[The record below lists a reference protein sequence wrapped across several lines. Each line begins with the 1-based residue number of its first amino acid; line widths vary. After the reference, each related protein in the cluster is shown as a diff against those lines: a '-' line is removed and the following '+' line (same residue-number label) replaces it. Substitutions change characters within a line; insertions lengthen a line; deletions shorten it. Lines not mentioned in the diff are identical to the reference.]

1 MSSLKLERLQ
11 KVLAHAGVASR
22 RKCEEIVRQGKV
34 RVNKE
39 VITRLGFLVDPG
51 RDEITVNGRGI
62 SLEPKVYILCNKPA
76 GYITTARD
84 THRRKTVLDL
94 IPKKGLRIFPVGRL
108 DKDTT
113 GALLL
118 TNDGELAYRLT
129 HPRFGVPKTYEV
141 NFKGFL
147 REKEIAKLERGL
159 KLEGKFTAPAKV
171 NVLAKGRSR
180 SQAQIQ
186 IHEGRKRQVR
196 RMFEAI
202 GHPVMKLKRISY
214 GNLMLSDLKEGRL
227 RRLTHHEVAR
237 LKEMVGL

>member
-1 MSSLKLERLQ
+1 MQ
-11 KVLAHAGVASR
+11 QASR
-22 RKCEEIVRQGKV
+22 IYHHSEGYTSAKDRPGFDSKKDL
-34 RVNKE
+34 RV
-39 VITRLGFLVDPG
+39 
-51 RDEITVNGRGI
+51 
-62 SLEPKVYILCNKPA
+62 
-76 GYITTARD
+76 
-84 THRRKTVLDL
+84 
-94 IPKKGLRIFPVGRL
+94 FPVGRL

-113 GALLL
+113 GLLLL

-129 HPRFGVPKTYEV
+129 HPKFGVPKTYEV

-147 REKEIAKLERGL
+147 KEKEMARLKRGMR
-159 KLEGKFTAPAKV
+159 LEGKFTAPAKV
-171 NVLAKGRSR
+171 NVLVKGRNC

-202 GHPVMKLKRISY
+202 GHPVMKLKRIGY
-214 GNLMLSDLKEGRL
+214 GNLMLSELKEGRY